1 MNNPSMLIVIIV
13 VLTCAAASII
23 LIVQNN
29 RRKSAVREL
38 NNAARKL
45 VKEQNLS
52 TSLRNDDAPD
62 SAKRKP
68 DRGRVRMVIGLAW
81 KDREKESYV
90 FDPLEGIRIGRGPQD
105 NNVIIP
111 DDEVSLHHCILYQ
124 SSTDLVLED
133 LRSTNGTILVHGLKK
148 YRVQGQRMRV
158 FDGDRLRVGSTE
170 MTVHV
175 FWIDSAY
182 I

>member
-1 MNNPSMLIVIIV
+1 MNNPSMLIVIIA
-13 VLTCAAASII
+13 VLTSAAVSII
-23 LIVQNN
+23 LVVQNN
-29 RRKSAVREL
+29 RRKSAIREL

-52 TSLRNDDAPD
+52 TSLRNEDAPG
-62 SAKRKP
+62 SENKIP
-68 DRGRVRMVIGLAW
+68 PRGRVRMVVGLEW

-90 FDPLEGIRIGRGPQD
+90 FDPMEGIRIGRGPQN

-111 DDEVSLHHCILYQ
+111 DDEVSLHHCVLYQ
-124 SSTDLVLED
+124 ASSDLILED
-133 LRSTNGTILVHGLKK
+133 LHSTNGTVLMHGLNKRRIRG
-148 YRVQGQRMRV
+148 RVRI
-158 FDGDRLRVGSTE
+158 FDGDRICVGSTE